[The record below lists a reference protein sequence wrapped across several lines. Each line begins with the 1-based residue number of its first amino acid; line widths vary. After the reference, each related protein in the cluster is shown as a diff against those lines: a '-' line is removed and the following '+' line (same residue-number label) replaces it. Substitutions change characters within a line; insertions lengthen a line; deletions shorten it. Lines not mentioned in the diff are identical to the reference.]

1 MHRWGQGVSAS
12 EMVSK
17 HRRYISLGSES
28 EALTE
33 RDSRS
38 VSQLKQAIPAELFVK
53 NTSRAFVYLLRDLVQ
68 CAALFY
74 LAYVFEMSENPT
86 IRAIRT
92 TQSILALC
100 LRAIFWAS

>member
-38 VSQLKQAIPAELFVK
+38 VSQLKQAVPAELFVK
-53 NTSRAFVYLLRDLVQ
+53 NTPKAFVYLLRDLVQ

-74 LAYVFEMSENPT
+74 LAYEFETSENRT
-86 IRAIRT
+86 IRAVRSDE
-92 TQSILALC
+92 SITAWC

>member
-12 EMVSK
+12 ELVSK
-17 HRRYISLGSES
+17 HRRYISLGS
-28 EALTE
+28 

-53 NTSRAFVYLLRDLVQ
+53 NTPRAFVYLLRDLVQ